1 MLSLSFV
8 DLVRAFSL
16 SLALFCVSSTAGGA
30 GVVQPDRQGQV
41 SPPAPAKGQA
51 SENAPTQAGDQAHAK
66 DADSIP
72 QSAPVLKGRVILLDP
87 GHGGNDP
94 GAMYNGIVEKDLTL
108 AVSLSL
114 RTKLVA
120 LGAKVE
126 MTRDVDST
134 LTLQERLDQSNNS
147 CPDLFLSIHANAVGN
162 RAISGIETYWHDS
175 ADQALS
181 DLFLSTLS
189 VDLNDPAKWSMQ
201 RNLFVLTG
209 NRAPA
214 SLVEIGY
221 LTNKA
226 RAALLKTSTYQDKV
240 ASSLS
245 RALVAYLTDPTTLK
259 GCQPVA

>member
-16 SLALFCVSSTAGGA
+16 ALALFCGSSTAGGA
-30 GVVQPDRQGQV
+30 GTVQPDRQAQV
-41 SPPAPAKGQA
+41 SPVPDKGQA
-51 SENAPTQAGDQAHAK
+51 SENAPTEASDQAHAK
-66 DADSIP
+66 DADSSP

-201 RNLFVLTG
+201 RNLFVLNG

>member
-1 MLSLSFV
+1 MLSLSLIQ
-8 DLVRAFSL
+8 LVRALAL
-16 SLALFCVSSTAGGA
+16 SLALVCVGSTAGGA
-30 GVVQPDRQGQV
+30 GIDSVQPVNQEPKTSSTD
-41 SPPAPAKGQA
+41 SPKKTKEIKEELPIKKP
-51 SENAPTQAGDQAHAK
+51 EPE
-66 DADSIP
+66 
-72 QSAPVLKGRVILLDP
+72 PVLKGKVILLDP

-114 RTKLVA
+114 RTKLLA